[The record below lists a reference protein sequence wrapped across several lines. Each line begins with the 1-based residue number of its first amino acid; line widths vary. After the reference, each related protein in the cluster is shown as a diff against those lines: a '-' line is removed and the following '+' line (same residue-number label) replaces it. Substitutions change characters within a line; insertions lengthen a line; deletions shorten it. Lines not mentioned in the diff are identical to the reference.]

1 MGDIRLN
8 TPLCRVVRAD
18 YDDMEVQTINPDM
31 VLWDRTRYRH
41 KWPPVQDAPM
51 LWMTFIS
58 WAGARR
64 LGLIPLD
71 FTYETWEAD
80 VIEIEILNAGEDDET
95 GIPTL
100 PGPAPG

>member
-1 MGDIRLN
+1 LEI
-8 TPLCRVVRAD
+8 
-18 YDDMEVQTINPDM
+18 QTINPDM
-31 VLWDRTRYRH
+31 VLWDRTRYKH

-51 LWMTFIS
+51 LWTTFIT

-64 LGLIPLD
+64 LGMIPAD
-71 FTYETWEAD
+71 YTYETWESE
-80 VIEIEILNAGEDDET
+80 VIAIEILNAGEDDET